1 LSILKN
7 SKNVKM
13 KTAYLFIL
21 IAFLFTSVVVNAQNT
36 NPGIQ
41 LANHIADKMKD
52 SLNLTNGERN
62 QVYAINIQINTR
74 KANVRQQ
81 YTNTDSIGYYL
92 QRIESKRDTMY
103 HAVLPTLKYLLYKEK
118 KRNLVRAN

>member
-1 LSILKN
+1 
-7 SKNVKM
+7 M